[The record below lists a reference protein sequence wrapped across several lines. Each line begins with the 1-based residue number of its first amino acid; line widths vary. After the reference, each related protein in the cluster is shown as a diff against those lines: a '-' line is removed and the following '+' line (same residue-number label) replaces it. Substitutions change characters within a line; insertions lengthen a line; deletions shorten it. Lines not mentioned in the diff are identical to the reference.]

1 VLPSDHLTLR
11 LVRLKNGDSWSQKR
25 HGLSFVFSK
34 GGAGK
39 CVSGAANL
47 PFVPG
52 DVLILN
58 GPDAAK
64 LVCSNGELVFWSFS
78 LSIEHLFPLFAGSEI
93 SLLQTVAERLRSLK
107 VYPARTPIA
116 STCHKL
122 IKEVP
127 THVNLDHRCHLLRV
141 ATAVLTD
148 EFDAARERSAGL
160 MRMEDHIVQVFEALT
175 ADEILHLPI
184 ADLAQRFGCSRRHL
198 NRLFHQYFW
207 LSVAS
212 LKMEMRLLKAVSLLR
227 DPNAKIINVAESCGF
242 HHLGLFNTC
251 FRKRFG
257 TSPGEWRKR
266 TKAADENGAGLT
278 ASLECPLRNNGL
290 CSWASNAALRSPSN
304 PTELTSPEKKEKSR
318 RPDAARA
325 KSKKSTLKK
334 LKVVSTSVCPADGH
348 LTFQV
353 KDENKPEQNGSAKAT
368 Q

>member
-1 VLPSDHLTLR
+1 
-11 LVRLKNGDSWSQKR
+11 LVRLKSGDSWSQKR

-47 PFVPG
+47 PFSPG

-116 STCHKL
+116 ATCQKL
-122 IKEVP
+122 IKEAP

-148 EFDAARERSAGL
+148 EFDAACERSAGFL
-160 MRMEDHIVQVFEALT
+160 RMEDHIVQVFETLT

-198 NRLFHQYFW
+198 NRLFHQYFR

-257 TSPGEWRKR
+257 TSPGDWRKR
-266 TKAADENGAGLT
+266 SKASDEGGAGLPT
-278 ASLECPLRNNGL
+278 TLDCPLRHNGL
-290 CSWASNAALRSPSN
+290 CSWASNAALPSPSSPN
-304 PTELTSPEKKEKSR
+304 ELTSTEEREKGR
-318 RPDAARA
+318 HPDGART
-325 KSKKSTLKK
+325 KPKKSALKK
-334 LKVVSTSVCPADGH
+334 LKVISTNVCPADGH

-353 KDENKPEQNGSAKAT
+353 KDANNSNTNGAS
-368 Q
+368 